1 MNECDSSSF
10 HLCLAAALIKF
21 SGAAPRACTAIPPVT
36 SVCVC
41 VCARSP
47 VYACVCVCLTR
58 PYVLIRLNKRV
69 KPKYGEQIRIKVLS
83 LN

>member
-41 VCARSP
+41 ARDHL
-47 VYACVCVCLTR
+47 CVCVFDAAICLHT
-58 PYVLIRLNKRV
+58 V
-69 KPKYGEQIRIKVLS
+69 E
-83 LN
+83 